1 MSRSKQISLVSRQ
14 GTFFF
19 FSTFLSNPRFILIT
33 VLSYCV
39 PDRSNQ
45 NSSLIFIYLFLFF
58 FQIYSP
64 RNVPN
69 SGRMIERNMLCRRL
83 SRGTWTDT
91 LINRKRATI
100 TLDGAARAEGN
111 WWEETVNGFDTG
123 GNRGQ
128 VDTVFSHRDR
138 IPSNGL
144 VIFFPLF
151 STARLFD
158 YFDSGVMEGLQ
169 HRLLQLAKSRTQ
181 GRLAETPGNSM
192 ALTSQVRRDTHSLYV
207 YIHDRS

>member
-1 MSRSKQISLVSRQ
+1 MVYR
-14 GTFFF
+14 G
-19 FSTFLSNPRFILIT
+19 
-33 VLSYCV
+33 
-39 PDRSNQ
+39 PDRSFEIRV
-45 NSSLIFIYLFLFF
+45 LYLFIYF
-58 FQIYSP
+58 FQIYYESVLSLE
-64 RNVPN
+64 RAQF
-69 SGRMIERNMLCRRL
+69 RTMIERNVLCRRL

-100 TLDGAARAEGN
+100 MLDGAARAEGN

-128 VDTVFSHRDR
+128 VDTVFS
-138 IPSNGL
+138 S
-144 VIFFPLF
+144 PLWERSSWTDSSFSFSF

-192 ALTSQVRRDTHSLYV
+192 ALTSQVSRRREFHFV
-207 YIHDRS
+207 YIHCYR

>member
-1 MSRSKQISLVSRQ
+1 MYPIESKFESYIYL
-14 GTFFF
+14 FFF
-19 FSTFLSNPRFILIT
+19 FSN
-33 VLSYCV
+33 
-39 PDRSNQ
+39 
-45 NSSLIFIYLFLFF
+45 LF
-58 FQIYSP
+58 SP
-64 RNVPN
+64 ERAQF
-69 SGRMIERNMLCRRL
+69 RTMIERNMLCRRL